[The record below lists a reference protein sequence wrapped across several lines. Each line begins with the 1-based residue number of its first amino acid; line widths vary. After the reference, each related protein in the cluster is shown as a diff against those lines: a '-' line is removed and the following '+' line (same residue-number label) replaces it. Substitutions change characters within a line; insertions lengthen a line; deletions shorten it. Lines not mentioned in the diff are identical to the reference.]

1 MKMGETQ
8 RNGLVIYVHQ
18 TGYLPARITYGDS
31 VPRRLA
37 LRYVAEIMTRHRG
50 KLEVDRIKAVGY
62 ESTSLALHLQVH
74 AAA

>member
-18 TGYLPARITYGDS
+18 TRYTTARITFGGGL
-31 VPRRLA
+31 PRRLA
-37 LRYVAEIMTRHRG
+37 LRYAADLLTRRRG
-50 KLEVDRIKAVGY
+50 KLEVERVKAVGY